1 MDDSKIKETLEKQ
14 LQLLSK
20 RSEDAYEAELTH
32 LSQAMAEIAKV
43 LILQN
48 RFSNQALDCNAES
61 PNETIRAAFKEALDS
76 ANRDTQEIA

>member
-1 MDDSKIKETLEKQ
+1 MDNSKIKETLEKQ

-20 RSEDAYEAELTH
+20 RSEDACETELAH
-32 LSQAMAEIAKV
+32 LSRAMVEVAKV

-48 RFSNQALDCNAES
+48 RFSKQVLDHDAES

-76 ANRDTQEIA
+76 ANRDKPEA

>member
-43 LILQN
+43 LILQK
-48 RFSNQALDCNAES
+48 RFSNQPLDRGTES

-76 ANRDTQEIA
+76 ANRDKPEA

>member
-1 MDDSKIKETLEKQ
+1 MDDSKVKETLEKQ

-43 LILQN
+43 IILQN
-48 RFSNQALDCNAES
+48 RFSNQPLDRGTES
-61 PNETIRAAFKEALDS
+61 PNETIRVAFKEALDS
-76 ANRDTQEIA
+76 ANRDKPEA